1 MMTYKNDRRPNGI
14 DTGNCVDEPAAAGF
28 SNRRANRTM
37 SRPKS
42 SASDKMTRQPAV
54 TAGDHT
60 PTHQPSGIGAWDFRD
75 FGAFLLVNDPAW
87 VRSAAAQDGPSL
99 VSAIGSVG
107 LDPHSSA
114 AEA

>member
-1 MMTYKNDRRPNGI
+1 MTCKNDRRPDGI
-14 DTGNCVDEPAAAGF
+14 DTGNCVDEPAAAGL
-28 SNRRANRTM
+28 SNGRADRTM

-42 SASDKMTRQPAV
+42 PASDTMTRQAAV

-60 PTHQPSGIGAWDFRD
+60 PTHQPTGIGAWDFRE

-87 VRSAAAQDGPSL
+87 VRSAAAQDGRSL
-99 VSAIGSVG
+99 VGAFRSAG
-107 LDPHSSA
+107 LDPNSSA